1 MNQKRRIAVLFAVLF
16 LLSVAVFAAFSK
28 YIKDIPVEGTVT
40 FHADLADSIELVES
54 KAQKDP
60 YNGSYFLTAA
70 ETNSNEY
77 VLLPGLDVP
86 KDPKIRIEGKSD
98 IPAYLY
104 VEVFSTLPTTVTYS
118 LTSRWIDLGLVGP
131 NGGKIYGYDTELDGS
146 VENFTVSILQND
158 MLYVSDQLKRSTQG
172 TLTFY
177 AYMAQKVGATDQA
190 DTFTGTF
197 MPVP

>member
-16 LLSVAVFAAFSK
+16 LLSVSVFAAFSK

-40 FHADLADSIELVES
+40 LHADLADSMVLVES

-60 YNGSYFLTAA
+60 YNGSYSLTAA
-70 ETNSNEY
+70 ETNSNQY

-104 VEVFSTLPTTVTYS
+104 VEVISTLPTTVTYS
-118 LTSRWIDLGLVGP
+118 LTDQWTYLELTGP
-131 NGGKIYGYDTELDGS
+131 NGGKIYGYNTVLDGS
-146 VENFTVSILQND
+146 VEKLTVSILQDN
-158 MLYVSDQLKRSTQG
+158 MLYVSDKLERSAQG

-177 AYMAQKVGATDQA
+177 AYMAQKVGAADRA
-190 DTFTGTF
+190 DTFTGMF
-197 MPVP
+197 MPAP